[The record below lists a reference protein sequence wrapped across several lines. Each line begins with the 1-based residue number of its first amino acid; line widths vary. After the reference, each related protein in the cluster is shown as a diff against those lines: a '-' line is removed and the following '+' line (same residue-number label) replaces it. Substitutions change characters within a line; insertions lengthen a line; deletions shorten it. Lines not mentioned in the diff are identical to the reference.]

1 MVLTNQNSH
10 MELKNNIIQNLIRK
24 ISALQKKY
32 DMMYECS
39 PDLFRTINT
48 EGIILNC
55 NELYARTLGYSKEE
69 LIGTSIFD
77 TVTDASLEVM
87 HNSLE
92 TWKKTGHVKNIE
104 VWLKRKDGITIPVL
118 ISANNMY
125 DEDGNMTGSNT
136 ILRDMSEFYLRRK
149 KQVDSEKRI
158 EEISNQSEKHE
169 ECRKEFVHMIS
180 DELRSATIPI
190 IKSVDILLSRQLGDV
205 NISQLNELKKI
216 RFKSKSI
223 LKMVYDILYM
233 NMIEDDEL
241 NLTITKC
248 NLSKLVT
255 DVISEMSEDADYHGS
270 LIVADQIE
278 NLYCPCDEEKVKEV
292 LTQLIGNAI
301 DFSPLGYGMIDVKLY
316 KEDRYVKIIVKDN
329 GIGIRM
335 NRLEKVF
342 EKFYQMDTSIL
353 REHGGA
359 GLGLSICKGIIEGH
373 KGKIWAES
381 HGTGAEIHVLLP
393 IG

>member
-1 MVLTNQNSH
+1 MLSNQISH
-10 MELKNNIIQNLIRK
+10 TELLKNGIIQNLMRK

-32 DMMYECS
+32 EMVYEHS

-48 EGIILNC
+48 EGIILDC

-77 TVTDASLEVM
+77 TVTETSLEVM
-87 HNSLE
+87 HNSFE
-92 TWKKTGHVKNIE
+92 TWKKMGHVKNME
-104 VWLKRKDGITIPVL
+104 VWLKRKDGSCLPVL

-125 DEDGNMTGSNT
+125 DEDGNRTGSNT
-136 ILRDMSEFYLRRK
+136 ILRDISEFYLRRK
-149 KQVDSEKRI
+149 KQMDSEKRI
-158 EEISNQSEKHE
+158 DEVSNQSQKHE
-169 ECRKEFVHMIS
+169 ERRKEFVRMIS
-180 DELRSATIPI
+180 NELRSATIPI
-190 IKSVDILLSRQLGDV
+190 IKSADILLSRQLGDV
-205 NISQLNELKKI
+205 NISQRNELEKI
-216 RFKSKSI
+216 KFKSKSI
-223 LKMVYDILYM
+223 IKMLCDILYM
-233 NMIEDDEL
+233 GMIEDDGL

-255 DVISEMSEDADYHGS
+255 DVISEMSKDADYHGS

-278 NLYCPCDEEKVKEV
+278 NLYCPCDEEKVKVV

-301 DFSPLGYGMIDVKLY
+301 DFSPLGYGMVDVKLY
-316 KEDRYVKIIVKDN
+316 KEDRHAKIIVKDN
-329 GIGIRM
+329 GIGIQAKS
-335 NRLEKVF
+335 LEKVF

>member
-1 MVLTNQNSH
+1 MSSNQNNT
-10 MELKNNIIQNLIRK
+10 ELLKNDIIQNLMRK

-32 DMMYECS
+32 EMVYEHS

-48 EGIILNC
+48 EGIILDC

-77 TVTDASLEVM
+77 TVTETSLEVM
-87 HNSLE
+87 HNSFK
-92 TWKKTGHVKNIE
+92 TWKKIGHVKNIE
-104 VWLKRKDGITIPVL
+104 VWLKRKDGSCLPVL

-125 DEDGNMTGSNT
+125 DEDGNRTGSNT
-136 ILRDMSEFYLRRK
+136 ILRDISEFYLRRK
-149 KQVDSEKRI
+149 KQMDSEKRI
-158 EEISNQSEKHE
+158 DEVSNQSQKHE
-169 ECRKEFVHMIS
+169 ERRKEFVRMINN
-180 DELRSATIPI
+180 ELRSATIPI

-205 NISQLNELKKI
+205 NISQRNELEKI
-216 RFKSKSI
+216 KFKSKSI
-223 LKMVYDILYM
+223 IKMLCDILYM
-233 NMIEDDEL
+233 GMIEDDGL

-255 DVISEMSEDADYHGS
+255 DVISEMSKDADYHGS

-278 NLYCPCDEEKVKEV
+278 NLYCPCDEEKVKVV

-301 DFSPLGYGMIDVKLY
+301 DFSPLGYGMVDVKLY
-316 KEDRYVKIIVKDN
+316 KEDRHAKIIVKDN
-329 GIGIRM
+329 GIGIQAKS
-335 NRLEKVF
+335 LEKVF

>member
-1 MVLTNQNSH
+1 MALTNQNSH
-10 MELKNNIIQNLIRK
+10 TELKNNIIQNLIRK

-77 TVTDASLEVM
+77 TVTDTSLEVM
-87 HNSLE
+87 HNSFE

-125 DEDGNMTGSNT
+125 DEDGNVTGSNT

-169 ECRKEFVHMIS
+169 ERRKEFVHMIS

-301 DFSPLGYGMIDVKLY
+301 DFSPLGYGRIDVKLY

-329 GIGIRM
+329 GIGIQT